1 MDCCLYQFSR
11 VLLFFV
17 RLNHSHPVAELLLCL
32 HLAVQTSHGAGPSNL
47 AMGSQVKVSL
57 KHVITDRFLPQQNV
71 KMCVIGSAVEAKLPV
86 DGVHQTQ
93 HVPEN
98 AR

>member
-1 MDCCLYQFSR
+1 MR
-11 VLLFFV
+11 
-17 RLNHSHPVAELLLCL
+17 
-32 HLAVQTSHGAGPSNL
+32 
-47 AMGSQVKVSL
+47 SQVKVSL
-57 KHVITDRFLPQQNV
+57 NHVVTDRFLPQQNV

-98 AR
+98 ARFCSLWSKKKN